1 MTGAEPARDA
11 LRRNLRALFPYLV
24 AAALFIGIGVMQPR
38 FMLNWSPG
46 IALLLAVVWGVPELW
61 RRWRP

>member
-1 MTGAEPARDA
+1 MTGREPAIDA

-24 AAALFIGIGVMQPR
+24 AAVIFIGIGVIQPR

-61 RRWRP
+61 RRWRS